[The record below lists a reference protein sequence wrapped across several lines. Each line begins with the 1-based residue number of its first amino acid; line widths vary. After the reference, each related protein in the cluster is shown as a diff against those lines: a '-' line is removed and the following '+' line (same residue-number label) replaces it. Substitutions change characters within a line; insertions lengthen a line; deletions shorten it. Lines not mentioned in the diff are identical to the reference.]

1 MWIGSMLFAYGDP
14 LVVIHTDTDKGDFPK
29 YIFLWETSQESE
41 RNESLPL
48 YSPQVETKK
57 AVLH

>member
-1 MWIGSMLFAYGDP
+1 MLFAYGDP

-41 RNESLPL
+41 KNESLPL